1 MRWKDGR
8 GCAVDGGRTACKS
21 WIRYIPMVH
30 QRTFEQRGL
39 DAFWIYSLLS
49 RGLGKPI

>member
-21 WIRYIPMVH
+21 WILYIPMVH
-30 QRTFEQRGL
+30 ERALTSG
-39 DAFWIYSLLS
+39 AFWISC
-49 RGLGKPI
+49 LGHSSWPGFKT